1 MQFLV
6 FQTLLYGK
14 TLRKDVASQSA
25 PPTTGR
31 SQDPWRRNDFLSMF
45 HEVTLSQ
52 ATLASPPPH
61 LQCPQGSQDQGPPWP
76 VYPWC
81 TRRHHCVNLYL
92 SVVCM
97 GDLSSLCQFSR
108 KYTARWVSWGV
119 FLRIMKMKTMS
130 LRTSARICPTG
141 LVGHVAASA
150 SIPDPGGQAQFY
162 LQSPPTLLCGPE
174 DQPLPLSSSEISA
187 FHWAW
192 SVAGWRKAEL
202 SCLCTLSETFAPP
215 LEPLVL
221 SAAPLHSQSP
231 EFW

>member
-1 MQFLV
+1 MEKLHV
-6 FQTLLYGK
+6 EKPCRATVLETRRRGS
-14 TLRKDVASQSA
+14 D
-25 PPTTGR
+25 TTG
-31 SQDPWRRNDFLSMF
+31 SLGTKIADFLSP
-45 HEVTLSQ
+45 L
-52 ATLASPPPH
+52 LWR
-61 LQCPQGSQDQGPPWP
+61 GSWLR
-76 VYPWC
+76 C

-162 LQSPPTLLCGPE
+162 LQEHLTSNLFTGSLRPWLSTCVSSPARDTGRGHGKE
-174 DQPLPLSSSEISA
+174 
-187 FHWAW
+187 
-192 SVAGWRKAEL
+192 KAIR
-202 SCLCTLSETFAPP
+202 TQTDTDT
-215 LEPLVL
+215 
-221 SAAPLHSQSP
+221 HRGMTM
-231 EFW
+231 

>member
-1 MQFLV
+1 
-6 FQTLLYGK
+6 
-14 TLRKDVASQSA
+14 
-25 PPTTGR
+25 
-31 SQDPWRRNDFLSMF
+31 MF

-162 LQSPPTLLCGPE
+162 LQEHLTSNLFMGSLRPWLSTCVSSPARDTGRGHGKSPPTLLCGPE

-187 FHWAW
+187 FRWAW
-192 SVAGWRKAEL
+192 SVAGWREAEL